1 MPRLPQVLNPD
12 GAARA
17 AGKGAMPRL
26 PHVNPDAGAARAGG
40 TRGAVPC
47 LPQVTTVCT
56 ALGAVLS
63 DRNNNCTKSGVCV
76 ELFNT

>member
-40 TRGAVPC
+40 TSTRGEETNSIP
-47 LPQVTTVCT
+47 
-56 ALGAVLS
+56 
-63 DRNNNCTKSGVCV
+63 TK
-76 ELFNT
+76 